1 MMRVEF
7 QYFIYTCNSIARDI
21 TLGVLYGYKLLLHLA
36 TVVMALKTRKVRVKG
51 LNDYREIVLATYV
64 SSFVL
69 VIILIFNIFVSDR
82 IDLFTVLTSFGLFV
96 GATAIMVLVFVPKVT
111 TCSSCCCTYMHALV
125 SRIGLSSQTI
135 SSPLFFLPVN
145 ERHGLS

>member
-1 MMRVEF
+1 MEYR
-7 QYFIYTCNSIARDI
+7 YFIYTCNSTARDV
-21 TLGVLYGYKLLLHLA
+21 TLGVLYGYKILLHLA
-36 TVVMALKTRKVRVKG
+36 TVVMALKTRKVQVKG

-111 TCSSCCCTYMHALV
+111 ICCCCFVVVVHICV
-125 SRIGLSSQTI
+125 CILSNI
-135 SSPLFFLPVN
+135 
-145 ERHGLS
+145 RYKWK

>member
-1 MMRVEF
+1 MEVEY
-7 QYFIYTCNSIARDI
+7 QYFIYTCNSTPRDV
-21 TLGVLYGYKLLLHLA
+21 TLGVLYGYKILLHLA

-51 LNDYREIVLATYV
+51 LDDYREIVLATYV

-82 IDLFTVLTSFGLFV
+82 IDLFSVLTSFGLFV

-111 TCSSCCCTYMHALV
+111 INSCCCC
-125 SRIGLSSQTI
+125 
-135 SSPLFFLPVN
+135 LFVCLC
-145 ERHGLS
+145 LQ

>member
-1 MMRVEF
+1 
-7 QYFIYTCNSIARDI
+7 
-21 TLGVLYGYKLLLHLA
+21 
-36 TVVMALKTRKVRVKG
+36 MALKTRKVQVKG

-96 GATAIMVLVFVPKVT
+96 GATAIMVLVFMPKVT
-111 TCSSCCCTYMHALV
+111 TNSCCCFAVVVHICVHIVGYILYKW
-125 SRIGLSSQTI
+125 Q
-135 SSPLFFLPVN
+135 
-145 ERHGLS
+145 

>member
-1 MMRVEF
+1 MEMEY
-7 QYFIYTCNSIARDI
+7 QYSIYTCSSFARNV
-21 TLGVLYGYKLLLHLA
+21 TLGVLFGYKALLQ
-36 TVVMALKTRKVRVKG
+36 TVTVIMALKVRKVKVKG

-82 IDLFTVLTSFGLFV
+82 IDLFSVLTSFGLFV

-111 TCSSCCCTYMHALV
+111 INSCCCC
-125 SRIGLSSQTI
+125 
-135 SSPLFFLPVN
+135 
-145 ERHGLS
+145 